1 MKETLVTL
9 AVIALAAGCVTPY
22 GEGQSALQKGRFVE
36 AEGYFGQALAAG
48 PGRTDALVGLGIAQ
62 YKQGEIDQASDTLQK
77 ALLIRPNE
85 PSVRFYLGLAY
96 LRNQDTRQAEHQ
108 LTALRSLN
116 IDPRVAQQIDRAL
129 EVIRQGPLSDPV
141 RNFLIGS
148 IETQAQLSRDAQ
160 EALLQAQRAQAYY
173 FPYYPYVYPYFAAP
187 FAPFAAFA
195 APFGPFAPCV
205 LVRRGGGWFCI

>member
-1 MKETLVTL
+1 VKETLVTL

-22 GEGQSALQKGRFVE
+22 GEGQSALPSGRFAE
-36 AEGYFGQALAAG
+36 AEGYFSQALAAD

-77 ALLIRPNE
+77 ALQVRPNE
-85 PSVRFYLGLAY
+85 PSVRLYLGLAY
-96 LRNQDTRQAEHQ
+96 LQKRDSLQAEQQ
-108 LTALRSLN
+108 LSALRSLN

-141 RNFLIGS
+141 RDFLVGS
-148 IETQAQLSRDAQ
+148 LETQALLSRDAQ
-160 EALLQAQRAQAYY
+160 EARLQAQRAQAYY

-187 FAPFAAFA
+187 FAPYS
-195 APFGPFAPCV
+195 PSAPCV
-205 LVRRGGGWFCI
+205 LVRRGRGWFCI

>member
-22 GEGQSALQKGRFVE
+22 GEGQSALQKGRFAE
-36 AEGYFGQALAAG
+36 AEGYFNQALAAD

-77 ALLIRPNE
+77 ALQVRPNE
-85 PSVRFYLGLAY
+85 PSVRLYLGLAY
-96 LRNQDTRQAEHQ
+96 LQNRDSLQAEQQ

-141 RNFLIGS
+141 RDFLVGS
-148 IETQAQLSRDAQ
+148 LETQAQLSRDAQ
-160 EALLQAQRAQAYY
+160 EARLQAQRAQAYY
-173 FPYYPYVYPYFAAP
+173 FSYYPYAYPYFAAP
-187 FAPFAAFA
+187 F
-195 APFGPFAPCV
+195 GPCV
-205 LVRRGGGWFCI
+205 LVRRGGVWFCI